1 MNVIFTCGGTAGHVN
16 PALAL
21 AGFLRERDPKTRI
34 LFVGAERGLERDLIA
49 HTPYPFRTVNISSF
63 HRSLR
68 PKELRHN
75 LVSVRNLMH
84 AKREADA
91 TTMEE
96 KNADL
101 FASVLLLPREGVYA
115 MLSTDEILQHDVKLA
130 TILRIEQ
137 LFQVSRSMLL
147 IRLKDIGVISENKRQ
162 ELQMIPV
169 KESAMNYGYDKSL
182 YESGND
188 GVFIGDFGE
197 KARLLFETGK
207 ISEGHYTELLNM
219 ISNGREKD

>member
-1 MNVIFTCGGTAGHVN
+1 MQRSHDYGG
-16 PALAL
+16 
-21 AGFLRERDPKTRI
+21 
-34 LFVGAERGLERDLIA
+34 
-49 HTPYPFRTVNISSF
+49 
-63 HRSLR
+63 
-68 PKELRHN
+68 
-75 LVSVRNLMH
+75 
-84 AKREADA
+84 
-91 TTMEE
+91 

-115 MLSTDEILQHDVKLA
+115 MLSTNEILQHDVKLA

-169 KESAMNYGYDKSL
+169 KESAMNYGCDKSL

-188 GVFIGDFGE
+188 GVLSE
-197 KARLLFETGK
+197 
-207 ISEGHYTELLNM
+207 ISEKKPDCF
-219 ISNGREKD
+219 SKRERFPKGIIRNC

>member
-1 MNVIFTCGGTAGHVN
+1 
-16 PALAL
+16 
-21 AGFLRERDPKTRI
+21 
-34 LFVGAERGLERDLIA
+34 
-49 HTPYPFRTVNISSF
+49 
-63 HRSLR
+63 
-68 PKELRHN
+68 
-75 LVSVRNLMH
+75 
-84 AKREADA
+84 
-91 TTMEE
+91 
-96 KNADL
+96 
-101 FASVLLLPREGVYA
+101 

-188 GVFIGDFGE
+188 GVLSE
-197 KARLLFETGK
+197 
-207 ISEGHYTELLNM
+207 ISEKKPDCF
-219 ISNGREKD
+219 SKRERFPKGIIRNC